1 MRGKQQ
7 GGLPLSAR
15 DLVLRR
21 CCVERF
27 NGNGE
32 IMRLNKYIS
41 DSGYCSRREADRLIE
56 AGKVRVNG
64 TTAEMGM
71 QIEDGD
77 SVEING
83 KGIKAPNT
91 VKKVIYAFY
100 KPEGIVTTMADEPDS
115 LAVYL
120 KNKGLDR
127 RVFPVGRLDK
137 DSCGLLLLTNDGELM
152 NNILKTSNNH
162 QKEYV
167 VKVNKDVTDD
177 FIKKMGAGVEI
188 TDGNTGKKVTTRR
201 CVVKKNGKRTFTIVL
216 RQGLNRQIRRMC
228 GAFGYEVLSLKRIR
242 IMNVNINGLREGEI
256 RPLTPEENVKL
267 RNLCGMGEQE

>member
-1 MRGKQQ
+1 
-7 GGLPLSAR
+7 
-15 DLVLRR
+15 
-21 CCVERF
+21 
-27 NGNGE
+27 
-32 IMRLNKYIS
+32 MRLNKYIS

-56 AGKVRVNG
+56 AGKVLVNG
-64 TTAEMGM
+64 TEAFMGM
-71 QIEDGD
+71 QVEDED
-77 SVEING
+77 IVSING
-83 KGIKAPNT
+83 KDIKTPAA

-100 KPEGIVTTMADEPDS
+100 KPEGIVSTMADEPDS
-115 LAVYL
+115 LAAYL
-120 KNKGLDR
+120 KNKGIDK

-137 DSCGLLLLTNDGELM
+137 ESCGLLLLTNDGELM

-188 TDGNTGKKVTTRR
+188 TDGNTGKKVITRR

-216 RQGLNRQIRRMC
+216 KQGLNRQIRRMC

-242 IMNVNINGLREGEI
+242 IMNININGLKDGEI
-256 RPLTPEENVKL
+256 RPLTFEETTKL
-267 RNLCGMGEQE
+267 RSLCGMGERSDG

>member
-1 MRGKQQ
+1 
-7 GGLPLSAR
+7 
-15 DLVLRR
+15 
-21 CCVERF
+21 
-27 NGNGE
+27 
-32 IMRLNKYIS
+32 MRLNKYIS

-56 AGKVRVNG
+56 AGKVLVNG
-64 TTAEMGM
+64 TEAFMGM
-71 QIEDGD
+71 QVEDED
-77 SVEING
+77 IVSING
-83 KGIKAPNT
+83 KDIKTPAA

-100 KPEGIVTTMADEPDS
+100 KPEGIVSTMADEPDS
-115 LAVYL
+115 LAAYL
-120 KNKGLDR
+120 KNKGIDK

-137 DSCGLLLLTNDGELM
+137 ESCGLLLLTNDGELM

-188 TDGNTGKKVTTRR
+188 TDGNTGKKVITRR

-216 RQGLNRQIRRMC
+216 KQGLNRQIRRMC

-242 IMNVNINGLREGEI
+242 IMNININGLKAGEI
-256 RPLTPEENVKL
+256 RPLTFEETTKL
-267 RNLCGMGEQE
+267 RSLCGMGERSDG

>member
-1 MRGKQQ
+1 
-7 GGLPLSAR
+7 
-15 DLVLRR
+15 
-21 CCVERF
+21 
-27 NGNGE
+27 
-32 IMRLNKYIS
+32 MRLNKYIS

-56 AGKVRVNG
+56 AGKVLVNG
-64 TTAEMGM
+64 TEAFMGM
-71 QIEDGD
+71 QVEDED
-77 SVEING
+77 IVSING
-83 KGIKAPNT
+83 KDIKAPAA

-100 KPEGIVTTMADEPDS
+100 KPEGIVSTMADEPDS
-115 LAVYL
+115 LAAYL
-120 KNKGLDR
+120 KNKGIDK

-137 DSCGLLLLTNDGELM
+137 ESCGLLLLTNDGELM

-188 TDGNTGKKVTTRR
+188 TDGNTGKKVITRR

-216 RQGLNRQIRRMC
+216 KQGLNRQIRRMC

-242 IMNVNINGLREGEI
+242 IMNININGLKDGEI
-256 RPLTPEENVKL
+256 RPLTFEEIARL
-267 RNLCGMGEQE
+267 RSLCGMGERSDG